1 MLQLLILEEFSNQS
15 NRFATYGSILLS
27 QDKLRELCTEA
38 KLPKTSLAK
47 VMCGWTKGDNL
58 SKAFLMIDGDEYALS
73 PEHMRV
79 SYFLEHQGI
88 LRNSG
93 SESGKKSAA
102 SKRKVYM
109 E

>member
-1 MLQLLILEEFSNQS
+1 
-15 NRFATYGSILLS
+15 
-27 QDKLRELCTEA
+27 
-38 KLPKTSLAK
+38 
-47 VMCGWTKGDNL
+47 MCGWTKGDNL